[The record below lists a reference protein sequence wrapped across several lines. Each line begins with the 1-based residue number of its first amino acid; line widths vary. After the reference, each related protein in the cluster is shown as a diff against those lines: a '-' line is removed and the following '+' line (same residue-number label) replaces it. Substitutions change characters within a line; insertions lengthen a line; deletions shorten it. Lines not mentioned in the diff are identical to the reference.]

1 MHPDRFGFCIITSKS
16 IDIQSQIVYNTL
28 TLVRGEVVINYL
40 RVPSSVTTNQ
50 ELGEKRILV
59 YTSSMFLSWTSAEEL
74 AQQCGFFPDRHNR
87 GTGKQFSDCLTQLQ
101 NLGYIRRG
109 NFGAYQMEVNEG
121 FGIIT
126 FDEFAKILEY
136 RANASG
142 RINHAHMFLLLAHVR
157 QFMHKQ
163 RPRYYSNLFKRI
175 STELGISQRAV
186 SIAAKNLETAGILH
200 CEELPRYKTNN
211 QWHTNVH
218 IFVDLKGSNDYD
230 WHIEMEAGINQIRRT
245 SKREN

>member
-1 MHPDRFGFCIITSKS
+1 MKGA
-16 IDIQSQIVYNTL
+16 
-28 TLVRGEVVINYL
+28 VVINYI
-40 RVPSSVTTNQ
+40 RVPSSVITNQ

-59 YTSSMFLSWTSAEEL
+59 YTSSLFLSWTAAEDL
-74 AQQCGFFPDRHNR
+74 AHQCGFFPNRHK
-87 GTGKQFSDCLTQLQ
+87 GGMSEQFSNCLNQLQ
-101 NLGYIRRG
+101 ELGYIRFG
-109 NFGAYQMEVNEG
+109 NFGAYQMKVDEG
-121 FGIIT
+121 FGIIN

-136 RANASG
+136 RANTSG
-142 RINHAHMFLLLAHVR
+142 RINHAHMLLLLAHVR

-186 SIAAKNLETAGILH
+186 SIAAKNLESVGILH

-218 IFVDLKGSNDYD
+218 IFVDLKGSEGYN
-230 WHIEMEAGINQIRRT
+230 WNIEMEAGINQLRRT
-245 SKREN
+245 NKRGN

>member
-1 MHPDRFGFCIITSKS
+1 MKISEIYEKKKRSLSFEIFPPKKESELGNIDETLAVLCELKPDFI
-16 IDIQSQIVYNTL
+16 
-28 TLVRGEVVINYL
+28 
-40 RVPSSVTTNQ
+40 SVTF
-50 ELGEKRILV
+50 GAGG
-59 YTSSMFLSWTSAEEL
+59 SANCNRTIEL
-74 AQQCGFFPDRHNR
+74 AKKIKYEYHVEPVVHL
-87 GTGKQFSDCLTQLQ
+87 TCLHY
-101 NLGYIRRG
+101 NKAEI
-109 NFGAYQMEVNEG
+109 
-121 FGIIT
+121 
-126 FDEFAKILEY
+126 DEFAKILEY

>member
-1 MHPDRFGFCIITSKS
+1 M
-16 IDIQSQIVYNTL
+16 VYNTL

-40 RVPSSVTTNQ
+40 RVPSSVITNQ

-59 YTSSMFLSWTSAEEL
+59 YTSSLFLSWTSAEEL
-74 AQQCGFFPDRHNR
+74 ARQCGFFPDRHKG
-87 GTGKQFSDCLTQLQ
+87 GTSEQFSNCLNQLQ

-109 NFGAYQMEVNEG
+109 NFGAYQMKFDEG

-136 RANASG
+136 RASASS

-175 STELGISQRAV
+175 SVELGISQRGV
-186 SIAAKNLETAGILH
+186 SIAAKNLEAAGILH

-245 SKREN
+245 GKREN